1 MSQRYW
7 EHKFEEYRNSHTQ
20 EVANLSYLN
29 LEGAEKVTHKD
40 LAHNLRINTYR
51 QDLASKVLTGLSHK
65 HTADI
70 IREVHED
77 NRKLQNSLKACEKA
91 LKEQQAELT
100 AIKSTV
106 PVLREE
112 LRKIQQSW
120 AEHRPLSKDDVEKL
134 VLRISEQPKFIEQ
147 QTEALIKELTGKVN
161 RVENLIRQLEER
173 ILG

>member
-1 MSQRYW
+1 MSQKYW
-7 EHKFEEYRNSHTQ
+7 EQKFEEYRNSHTR
-20 EVANLSYLN
+20 EIADLAYLN

-51 QDLASKVLTGLSHK
+51 QDLANKILTGLSHK

-77 NRKLQNSLKACEKA
+77 NRKLQNSLRACERV

-100 AIKSTV
+100 TIRSTV
-106 PVLREE
+106 PALREE

-120 AEHRPLSKDDVEKL
+120 AEHRPLSKDDVESL

-147 QTEALIKELTGKVN
+147 QTEALIRELTSKVS
-161 RVENLIRQLEER
+161 RVERLIHQLEER

>member
-7 EHKFEEYRNSHTQ
+7 EQKLEEYRNSHTQ
-20 EVANLSYLN
+20 EVADLAYLN

-51 QDLASKVLTGLSHK
+51 QDLANKILVGLSHK
-65 HTADI
+65 HAADI
-70 IREVHED
+70 IREIHED
-77 NRKLQNSLKACEKA
+77 NRKLQNNLKACEKA

-100 AIKSTV
+100 AIKSSV
-106 PVLREE
+106 PALREE

-120 AEHRPLSKDDVEKL
+120 SEHRPLSKDDVEKL

-147 QTEALIKELTGKVN
+147 QTESLIRELTSKVS
-161 RVENLIRQLEER
+161 RVEHLIHQLEGR